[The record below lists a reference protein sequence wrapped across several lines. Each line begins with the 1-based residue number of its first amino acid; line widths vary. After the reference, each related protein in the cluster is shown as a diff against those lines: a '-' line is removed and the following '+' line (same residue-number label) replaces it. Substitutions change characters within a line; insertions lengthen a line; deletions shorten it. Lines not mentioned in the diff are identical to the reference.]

1 MNRQTTWHDLQT
13 DMEISSLP
21 SIGSKVEGMVRD
33 EKGQINFG
41 EKIFLKSTAVLEI
54 PPEG

>member
-1 MNRQTTWHDLQT
+1 M
-13 DMEISSLP
+13 
-21 SIGSKVEGMVRD
+21 GSKVARMVRD

>member
-1 MNRQTTWHDLQT
+1 MG
-13 DMEISSLP
+13 IFPPYLP
-21 SIGSKVEGMVRD
+21 TGQKVANMVRD
-33 EKGQINFG
+33 EKGQINFC